1 MSVALNHLSTLVG
14 HVALNPVVSASLLWI
29 LTKGPD
35 GLRDRLIANIT
46 VLRDPKRLAQVVK
59 ALTWCLAFGVTG
71 VVNRRLNDVALNA
84 GRWRSDKNKW
94 NWGEEIA
101 IITGG
106 CSGIGELIVKRLV
119 GRGIRVAVLDILDL
133 PKSLQGCKCH
143 CDWGTEYQKA
153 NRLNQML
160 ISNISS
166 AMSQIQKPYMPQQRR
181 SRPPWVHRVSSS
193 ITRVYLHLTPY

>member
-1 MSVALNHLSTLVG
+1 
-14 HVALNPVVSASLLWI
+14 LWI

-59 ALTWCLAFGVTG
+59 ALTWCLIFGVTG

-94 NWGEEIA
+94 NWGEEVA
-101 IITGG
+101 VITGG

-119 GRGIRVAVLDILDL
+119 GRGIRVAVLDIQDL
-133 PKSLQGCKCH
+133 PKSLQGCKSYC
-143 CDWGTEYQKA
+143 E
-153 NRLNQML
+153 
-160 ISNISS
+160 
-166 AMSQIQKPYMPQQRR
+166 
-181 SRPPWVHRVSSS
+181 
-193 ITRVYLHLTPY
+193 